1 MSQRTYR
8 KRSNRVEICLTQ
20 KEAETVKLNAK
31 QAGLSLSE
39 YTRRLYNG
47 EQIVEAPTADVR
59 DMIRQL
65 KIIGSN
71 INQIQHKL
79 NVFGVFNGGDMEI
92 CCNELRETLDLIC
105 RAYRPGKGGE

>member
-1 MSQRTYR
+1 MSQKTNR
-8 KRSNRVEICLTQ
+8 KRPIRVEICLSQ
-20 KEAETVKLNAK
+20 KESDEVKFNAK
-31 QAGLSLSE
+31 QAGLSISE
-39 YTRRLYNG
+39 YTRRLYYG
-47 EQIVEAPTADVR
+47 EQIVEAPTADVK

-79 NVFGVFNGGDMEI
+79 NAFGVFNGGDMEI
-92 CCNELRETLDLIC
+92 CCNELRKTLDLIC